1 MGDRFYQQQYG
12 TTMGALAEPLRP
24 TKSLTKA
31 ELVLIPGTE
40 KLLVKDLHRLR
51 LVNLDFV
58 NLDFV
63 SLELPTGRL
72 KAPYIAQCQK
82 IDPEINWSKL
92 TVANLKEVITQVSG
106 I

>member
-58 NLDFV
+58 T
-63 SLELPTGRL
+63 LELPTGRL

>member
-58 NLDFV
+58 

>member
-58 NLDFV
+58 
-63 SLELPTGRL
+63 SLEIPTGRL

>member
-12 TTMGALAEPLRP
+12 TTMGALAEPVRP
-24 TKSLTKA
+24 TKSMTKA
-31 ELVLIPGTE
+31 ELVLLSGTE

-51 LVNLDFV
+51 LVNLEFV
-58 NLDFV
+58 TT
-63 SLELPTGRL
+63 LELPTGRL
-72 KAPYIAQCQK
+72 KAPYITQCEK
-82 IDPEINWSKL
+82 IDPDINWSKL

>member
-58 NLDFV
+58 

-72 KAPYIAQCQK
+72 KAPYIAQCKK